1 MTIIERNSAAKR
13 VIDLAGPEGNAFVL
27 LGLAKQY
34 AKQLHEDAECP
45 APEAV
50 LAEMQAGDYEHLI
63 EVFDKYFGD
72 YVDLMR

>member
-1 MTIIERNSAAKR
+1 MAIIPRQLPEKR

-34 AKQLHEDAECP
+34 AKQLHEAAECP

-50 LAEMQAGDYEHLI
+50 LAEMQSGDYEHLI